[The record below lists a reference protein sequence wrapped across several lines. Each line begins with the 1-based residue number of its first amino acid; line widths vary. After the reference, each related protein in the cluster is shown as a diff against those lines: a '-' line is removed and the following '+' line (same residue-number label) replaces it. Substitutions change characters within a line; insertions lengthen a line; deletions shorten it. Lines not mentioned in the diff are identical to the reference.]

1 MTNDPVYK
9 HFVELSWR
17 RKLSPAD
24 EVELSA
30 WLQSHPEAQA
40 AWESEAG
47 LNDVL
52 DLLPEA
58 PLANNFS
65 ARVMQQVER
74 EKAAQL
80 RHTRRGQLAWW
91 RRWIPRIALTIV
103 VAAAGAL
110 SYVHFHGARIHA
122 EMDAARVRAEV
133 VQGLGTISQVPSLP
147 APDILEDFD
156 TIRLLSPWLAD
167 EKLLTLLQ

>member
-17 RKLSPAD
+17 RKLSPAE

-58 PLANNFS
+58 PLANNFN

-74 EKAAQL
+74 ENAAQL
-80 RHTRRGQLAWW
+80 RHTRRGQLTGW
-91 RRWIPRIALTIV
+91 RRWIPRIALAAV
-103 VAAAGAL
+103 VATAGAF
-110 SYVHFHGARIHA
+110 SYAHFHAAQIRA
-122 EMDAARVRAEV
+122 QREAARVRAEV

-147 APDILEDFD
+147 TPDILEDFEM
-156 TIRLLSPWLAD
+156 IRILSPLLAD